1 MARFSRVSSQQGGI
15 MASKN
20 ARDIMT
26 DSPAVATAETTA
38 RDAARM
44 MEDNDCGSL
53 PVVESRDSMKLIGM
67 VTDRDLALR
76 VLGRGQDPN
85 TPIREAMTKNVSSVK
100 QNDDLDAIEHVM
112 SGQQVRR
119 VPVVDDQGRVVGIV
133 AQADLARELESVGRK
148 DFTRVVEKISQPG

>member
-1 MARFSRVSSQQGGI
+1 

-26 DSPAVATAETTA
+26 DSPAVVTADTTA

-44 MEDNDCGSL
+44 MQDNDCGSL
-53 PVVESRDSMKLIGM
+53 PVVESRDSMKLVGM

-76 VLGRGQDPN
+76 ILARGQDPN

-100 QNDDLDAIEHVM
+100 QDDDLDAVERVM

-119 VPVVDDQGRVVGIV
+119 VPVVDGQDRVIGII

-148 DFTRVVEKISQPG
+148 DFSRVVEKISQP

>member
-1 MARFSRVSSQQGGI
+1 

-26 DSPAVATAETTA
+26 DSPAVVTPDTPA
-38 RDAARM
+38 REAARLM
-44 MEDNDCGSL
+44 QDNDCGSL
-53 PVVESRDSMKLIGM
+53 PVVENRDSMKLTGI

-76 VLGRGQDPN
+76 ILGRGQDPN
-85 TPIREAMTKNVSSVK
+85 TPVREAMTKNVSCVK
-100 QNDDLDAIEHVM
+100 QDDDLDAVEHVM

-119 VPVVDDQGRVVGIV
+119 VPVVDGQDRIIGII

-148 DFTRVVEKISQPG
+148 DFSRVVEKISQPG

>member
-1 MARFSRVSSQQGGI
+1 

-26 DSPAVATAETTA
+26 DSPAVVTAETTA

-53 PVVESRDSMKLIGM
+53 PVVESRDSMKLLGI

-76 VLGRGQDPN
+76 ILGRGQDP
-85 TPIREAMTKNVSSVK
+85 K
-100 QNDDLDAIEHVM
+100 
-112 SGQQVRR
+112 RR
-119 VPVVDDQGRVVGIV
+119 S
-133 AQADLARELESVGRK
+133 ARR
-148 DFTRVVEKISQPG
+148 